1 MDLVRQISALALV
14 VTLSLIGLPLPIHAA
29 DEESRVVAD
38 GRALTVHGQPLWRL
52 RNAASS
58 AFSLASLLGQG
69 TGQISGVAVGND
81 GQALAGHTV
90 QARHVFPGGSSTVV
104 DTTTTDAAVA
114 PQGSWTV
121 V

>member
-52 RNAASS
+52 RNAASG
-58 AFSLASLLGQG
+58 AFSLASLLGAGHRPDQRCGGRQRWSG
-69 TGQISGVAVGND
+69 TGRAHRTSKARFPRRQFNSG
-81 GQALAGHTV
+81 
-90 QARHVFPGGSSTVV
+90 
-104 DTTTTDAAVA
+104 
-114 PQGSWTV
+114 
-121 V
+121 